1 MYWIPL
7 PRDNKFFMEN
17 RNSSAMTAEMDY
29 EALLKRAR
37 DSLPDNISDHQRFQV
52 PQADVIYEGKLTI
65 LRNFQDIC
73 DTLERKNEHL
83 LAYLLKELGTAGNME
98 GRRVIF
104 KGRLMETRI
113 MDRINEYVSM
123 YVICT
128 ECKRPD
134 THLEKDGRTLVL
146 KCMACGAHRPVR
158 AHKSSA

>member
-1 MYWIPL
+1 MNCSVPN
-7 PRDNKFFMEN
+7 DNKFFIQN
-17 RNSSAMTAEMDY
+17 GNSLPMTAEKDY

-37 DSLPDNISDHQRFQV
+37 DNLPDNISDHQRFQV
-52 PQADVIYEGKLTI
+52 PGADVIYEGKLTI

-73 DTLERKNEHL
+73 DTIERKTEHL

-104 KGRLMETRI
+104 KGRLAEV
-113 MDRINEYVSM
+113 RINNRIGEYVKM
-123 YVICT
+123 YVICS

>member
-1 MYWIPL
+1 MSKDPARI
-7 PRDNKFFMEN
+7 DNKFFIQN
-17 RNSSAMTAEMDY
+17 GNVLPMTAETDY
-29 EALLKRAR
+29 ESLLKRAR
-37 DSLPDNISDHQRFQV
+37 DNLPDNISDHQRFQV
-52 PQADVIYEGKLTI
+52 PQAEVIYEGKLTI

-83 LAYLLKELGTAGNME
+83 FAYLLKELGTAGNME

-104 KGRLMETRI
+104 KGRLVETRI
-113 MDRINEYVSM
+113 TDRINEYVNM
-123 YVICT
+123 YVVCS

-158 AHKSSA
+158 AHKSSN